1 MARWMAFE
9 QADGTGI
16 LVDMVQVDAVTP
28 DTATMIR
35 LWFGCPKDDPTP
47 SQDIYGSVLV
57 RGSIE
62 NLALLLGAET
72 FS

>member
-16 LVDMVQVDAVTP
+16 LVDMDQVDAVTP
-28 DTATMIR
+28 DVDMMR

-57 RGSIE
+57 RGDIE
-62 NLALLLGAET
+62 KLALMLGVET
-72 FS
+72 FAG